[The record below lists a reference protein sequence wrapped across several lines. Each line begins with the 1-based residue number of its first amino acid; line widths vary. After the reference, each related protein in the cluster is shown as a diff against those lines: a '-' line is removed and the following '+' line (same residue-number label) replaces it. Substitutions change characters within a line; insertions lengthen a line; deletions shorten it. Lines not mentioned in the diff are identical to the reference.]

1 MQVFAAWVFASCLL
15 VPALAQADNYGDCA
29 GDGCEEKT
37 SFDFLQVAQQVLA
50 PSDARSEKQVDNSP
64 TMLHAGGCELSTTSP
79 ATGGYLG
86 ASWNNGGKTFE
97 ECKALADSDGAT
109 YLMYLTSGGSRQGGC
124 SWYDSSATNCE
135 NPNAICRNNGQD
147 TTNEYG
153 CQLWKLTTTEEATTT
168 PPADGN
174 VLNDPHVTN
183 LARERFDINQPA
195 TYVMLRMP
203 MEPQKTAKFEMRALM
218 QADGSKPCG
227 LYMKAVM
234 LNGSWFGDAV
244 VQVRPLKR
252 DREGSNGAGSKTE
265 WPFSVQTSPEGP
277 WKSFA
282 ELQGEGGVVALTD
295 MVKITAEQKADL
307 GDLLE
312 AQTVSVSIGKK
323 GKPASIVVSQA
334 QHQALNMELVNMQA
348 LGNGAIGGLLGTEKH
363 SKGVEELTEA
373 CKEFKA
379 AEKADAA
386 TLRREQSTSDASRL
400 SASWA

>member
-1 MQVFAAWVFASCLL
+1 MIANKLASKMAIVFAAQLLCTCTAKEEDLASMPDVCSSSGESRACDLQTVYDTQLL
-15 VPALAQADNYGDCA
+15 HFHTAEAAAAYTFIGNGICTGHDAD
-29 GDGCEEKT
+29 
-37 SFDFLQVAQQVLA
+37 
-50 PSDARSEKQVDNSP
+50 
-64 TMLHAGGCELSTTSP
+64 
-79 ATGGYLG
+79 
-86 ASWNNGGKTFE
+86 W
-97 ECKALADSDGAT
+97 
-109 YLMYLTSGGSRQGGC
+109 TSGDNLGPHWGLHGGLGWRMCDSRSDEACQSACDSAPGCTMISNSGCCFLFKGSSCVFDGIHTSYVSYSQQA
-124 SWYDSSATNCE
+124 AT
-135 NPNAICRNNGQD
+135 PA
-147 TTNEYG
+147 
-153 CQLWKLTTTEEATTT
+153 
-168 PPADGN
+168 PADGN

-363 SKGVEELTEA
+363 SKGVEQLTEA

-379 AEKADAA
+379 AEKADEAV
-386 TLRREQSTSDASRL
+386 LRVQRNPDASRL